1 MKVMMYQRGLHLVI
15 LAVLLMVF
23 VSCGEKPADIESRN
37 KEIVSEAFAAIDR
50 QDFESLDKY
59 FVKDYRRY
67 CQASPEAKV
76 ESLDDMIGFLKEWY
90 DAFPDA
96 SMKTHM
102 MVAEGDL
109 VAVYITFAG
118 THQAPMG
125 EISATGKRMESETF
139 GFHRL
144 KDGKI
149 VETWVTWDNIAI
161 LKQLGLFPEPETVE
175 EQEG

>member
-1 MKVMMYQRGLHLVI
+1 MNKMLCLLLAAGL
-15 LAVLLMVF
+15 LAIAG
-23 VSCGEKPADIESRN
+23 CEECDNQTEQN
-37 KEIVSEAFAAIDR
+37 KSIVTEAFAAIDR

-59 FVKDYRRY
+59 FAQDYRRY
-67 CQASPEAKV
+67 CQAFPEAKV

-96 SMKTHM
+96 SVETHM
-102 MVAEGDL
+102 MAADGDL

-118 THQAPMG
+118 THEAPMG
-125 EISATGKRMESETF
+125 DIPATGKRMKSETF

-149 VETWVTWDNIAI
+149 VETWVTWDNVAI
-161 LKQLGLFPEPETVE
+161 LKQLGLFPPPATQ
-175 EQEG
+175 EQP

>member
-1 MKVMMYQRGLHLVI
+1 MIYQRGLHSVI
-15 LAVLLMVF
+15 LAVLLVII
-23 VSCGEKPADIESRN
+23 VSCGENPADIESRN
-37 KEIVSEAFAAIDR
+37 KEVVSEAFAAIDR

-59 FVKDYRRY
+59 FAQDYHRY

-96 SMKTHM
+96 SVETHM
-102 MVAEGDL
+102 MAAEDDL

-125 EISATGKRMESETF
+125 EIPATGKRMESETF

-144 KDGKI
+144 KDNKI
-149 VETWVTWDNIAI
+149 VETWVTWDNVAI
-161 LKQLGLFPEPETVE
+161 LKQLGLFPPPTPEEP
-175 EQEG
+175 

>member
-1 MKVMMYQRGLHLVI
+1 MNKMLCLV
-15 LAVLLMVF
+15 LAVGLLAIAG
-23 VSCGEKPADIESRN
+23 CEECDNQAEQN
-37 KEIVSEAFAAIDR
+37 KSIVTEAFAAIDR

-59 FVKDYRRY
+59 FAQDYRRY

-96 SMKTHM
+96 SVETHM
-102 MVAEGDL
+102 MAAEGDL

-125 EISATGKRMESETF
+125 DIPATGKRMESETF

-149 VETWVTWDNIAI
+149 VETWVTWDNVAI
-161 LKQLGLFPEPETVE
+161 LKQLGLFPPPAHRP
-175 EQEG
+175 

>member
-1 MKVMMYQRGLHLVI
+1 MKCKVVMAILICLSLLVI
-15 LAVLLMVF
+15 LIG
-23 VSCGEKPADIESRN
+23 CN
-37 KEIVSEAFAAIDR
+37 SEADLAASNKAIVIQAFDAMSN
-50 QDFESLDKY
+50 QDYEVLSKY
-59 FVKDYRRY
+59 FAQDYRRY

-90 DAFPDA
+90 QAFPDA
-96 SMKTHM
+96 TVETHM
-102 MVAEGDL
+102 MAAEGDL

-125 EISATGKRMESETF
+125 DIPATEKRMESETF

-149 VETWVTWDNIAI
+149 IETWVTWDNVAI
-161 LKQLGLFPEPETVE
+161 LKQLGLFPEPTSD
-175 EQEG
+175 QP